1 MISQPAP
8 FPLLLKR
15 EEQLTLDRRRLWED
29 TRCRLR
35 ESLQHRIPGHR
46 VWLFGSITQADR
58 FNGASD
64 VDLALEYE
72 PLGYTSHG
80 LCSWLEQDLGRPVD
94 IVILSKTRL
103 RDKILTEGEPWIL
116 SV

>member
-8 FPLLLKR
+8 FPLLLQR
-15 EEQLTLDRRRLWED
+15 DEQLRRDRRQLWED
-29 TRCRLR
+29 TRSRLR
-35 ESLQHRIPGHR
+35 ESLQQRIPGHR

-64 VDLALEYE
+64 VDLALEHE
-72 PLGYTSHG
+72 PSGYTSHG
-80 LCSWLEQDLGRPVD
+80 LGSWLEQDLGRPVD
-94 IVILSKTRL
+94 IVVLSKTRL